1 MVFSDCNTKFLD
13 ENGTNHLIKELKE
26 YMNGLATGDIDLS
39 DYVTKSELQAKLDS
53 LNINI
58 DLSSYATKE
67 ELTTAINSID
77 LSAYATKDE
86 IPSIDGLAT
95 TEYVDNA
102 VKDVAISGEVDL
114 SDYYNKEEVD
124 EKITE
129 IRPITTDEIK
139 ALFETE
145 GLATKDD
152 VSAAIDSIPPTDLTN
167 YYNKE
172 ETYNKT
178 EVDSLVANSSGSG
191 SSGSSTGGSS
201 GITYAYD
208 TAIATGDTWID
219 GKPIYLRV
227 FHVDALESS
236 SSTINY
242 KYYHT
247 QDKFAENIISFD
259 TRWIRTNG
267 QTQFGNVVETLSPVS
282 TSSSSVGTSVNNNI
296 VAKMMWVNVIN
307 SDTFQ
312 FCVARGSSM
321 YTYACDIFVR
331 YTKL

>member
-1 MVFSDCNTKFLD
+1 MVFSDYNTKFLD

-208 TAIATGDTWID
+208 IEIATGDTWID
-219 GKPIYLRV
+219 GKPIY
-227 FHVDALESS
+227 
-236 SSTINY
+236 
-242 KYYHT
+242 
-247 QDKFAENIISFD
+247 
-259 TRWIRTNG
+259 
-267 QTQFGNVVETLSPVS
+267 
-282 TSSSSVGTSVNNNI
+282 
-296 VAKMMWVNVIN
+296 
-307 SDTFQ
+307 
-312 FCVARGSSM
+312 
-321 YTYACDIFVR
+321 
-331 YTKL
+331 

>member
-1 MVFSDCNTKFLD
+1 MVFSDYNTKFLD

-39 DYVTKSELQAKLDS
+39 DYVTKSELQAKLDG

-102 VKDVAISGEVDL
+102 VKDIPTGGNVDL
-114 SDYYNKEEVD
+114 SDYYNKEEID
-124 EKITE
+124 AKITE
-129 IRPITTDEIK
+129 IEPITTDEIK

-145 GLATKDD
+145 GLATKED
-152 VSAAIDSIPPTDLTN
+152 VSTAIDSIPPTDLTN

-191 SSGSSTGGSS
+191 GGGASTGGSS
-201 GITYAYD
+201 GITYEYE
-208 TAIATGDTWID
+208 TEIATGDTWID
-219 GKPIYLRV
+219 GKPIYLKV

-236 SSTINY
+236 SSTMNY
-242 KYYHT
+242 RYYHT

-259 TRWIRTNG
+259 TRWVRTNG
-267 QTQFGNVVETLSPVS
+267 QTHFGNVVETLNSVS
-282 TSSSSVGTSVNNNI
+282 TSSSSVGSSVNSNI
-296 VAKMMWVNVIN
+296 VAKMMWVDVIN
-307 SDTFQ
+307 GDIFQ
-312 FCVARGSSM
+312 FCVGRGSSM
-321 YTYACDIFVR
+321 YTYACDIFLR

>member
-1 MVFSDCNTKFLD
+1 MVFSDYNTKFLD

-102 VKDVAISGEVDL
+102 VKDVVSGEVDL

-124 EKITE
+124 EKIPSLDGYATE
-129 IRPITTDEIK
+129 E
-139 ALFETE
+139 F
-145 GLATKDD
+145 
-152 VSAAIDSIPPTDLTN
+152 VSTAIDSIPPTDLTN

-208 TAIATGDTWID
+208 TEIATGDTWID

-227 FHVDALESS
+227 FHVDALAEQPTSAISYSS
-236 SSTINY
+236 Y
-242 KYYHT
+242 CT
-247 QDKFAENIISFD
+247 QDKFANEIVNFEVIWKTSTQYISGNAIISPSAV
-259 TRWIRTNG
+259 N
-267 QTQFGNVVETLSPVS
+267 
-282 TSSSSVGTSVNNNI
+282 TSSSSVGSSVNDYIIGREFWVYVYNNTKFYI
-296 VAKMMWVNVIN
+296 K
-307 SDTFQ
+307 
-312 FCVARGSSM
+312 VARGESQ
-321 YTYACDIFVR
+321 YNYACDVFVR

>member
-1 MVFSDCNTKFLD
+1 MVFSDYNTKFLD

-26 YMNGLATGDIDLS
+26 YMSGLATGDIDLS

-114 SDYYNKEEVD
+114 SDYYNKEE
-124 EKITE
+124 TE
-129 IRPITTDEIK
+129 ALIPSLDGYATEEFVATAIEGIPDTD
-139 ALFETE
+139 LSNYY
-145 GLATKDD
+145 TKD
-152 VSAAIDSIPPTDLTN
+152 
-167 YYNKE
+167 
-172 ETYNKT
+172 ETYNKE
-178 EVDSLVANSSGSG
+178 EVDSLVANSGG
-191 SSGSSTGGSS
+191 SSGGNNSTTSGS

-208 TAIATGDTWID
+208 TEIATGDTWID

-227 FHVDALESS
+227 FHVDALEKS
-236 SSTINY
+236 SSTMNY
-242 KYYHT
+242 STYHS
-247 QDKFAENIISFD
+247 QDKFAETIVSFD
-259 TRWIRTNG
+259 TRWVRENTLE
-267 QTQFGNVVETLSPVS
+267 TYVGNATVPLQPVS
-282 TSSSSVGTSVNNNI
+282 TSSSSVGSSVNSNI
-296 VAKMMWVNVIN
+296 VARTMWCTVQNKT
-307 SDTFQ
+307 TFGI
-312 FCVARGSSM
+312 FIARGSTFYNSS
-321 YTYACDIFVR
+321 CDIFLR
-331 YTKL
+331 YTKI

>member
-1 MVFSDCNTKFLD
+1 MVFSDYNTKFLD

-26 YMNGLATGDIDLS
+26 YMSGLATGDIDLS

-58 DLSSYATKE
+58 DLSAYATKE
-67 ELTTAINSID
+67 ELTTAINGID

-102 VKDVAISGEVDL
+102 VANIPTGGEVDL

-129 IRPITTDEIK
+129 IKPITTDEIK

-145 GLATKDD
+145 GLATKED

-191 SSGSSTGGSS
+191 SSGSSTGGS

-208 TAIATGDTWID
+208 TEIATGDTWID
-219 GKPIYLRV
+219 GKPIYLKV

-242 KYYHT
+242 GYYHT

-259 TRWIRTNG
+259 TRWVRVNG
-267 QTQFGNVVETLSPVS
+267 QTHFGNVVETLSSVS

-296 VAKMMWVNVIN
+296 ISRMMWANVIN
-307 SDTFQ
+307 GDTFQ

-321 YTYACDIFVR
+321 YAYACDISLR
-331 YTKL
+331 YTKI

>member
-1 MVFSDCNTKFLD
+1 MVFSDYNTKFLD

-102 VKDVAISGEVDL
+102 VKDIPTGGNVDL
-114 SDYYNKEEVD
+114 SDYYNKEEID
-124 EKITE
+124 AKITE
-129 IRPITTDEIK
+129 IEPITTDEIK

-145 GLATKDD
+145 GLATKED
-152 VSAAIDSIPPTDLTN
+152 VSTAIDSIPPTDLTN

-201 GITYAYD
+201 DVYSTEE
-208 TAIATGDTWID
+208 TAIGTWID
-219 GKPIYLRV
+219 GSTMYRKVIEYGKLASVSSGNYAIVPIEFDEEVSKITRMTALLEYSRSCIV
-227 FHVDALESS
+227 VDGS
-236 SSTINY
+236 
-242 KYYHT
+242 
-247 QDKFAENIISFD
+247 FENVI
-259 TRWIRTNG
+259 
-267 QTQFGNVVETLSPVS
+267 LSPS
-282 TSSSSVGTSVNNNI
+282 TTISTYVNDVEKSKFTFLGISAKKIYVYYGKNWSSYN
-296 VAKMMWVNVIN
+296 A
-307 SDTFQ
+307 TF
-312 FCVARGSSM
+312 
-321 YTYACDIFVR
+321 ILE